1 MIAYKFR
8 FHGHGSLRYLY
19 TKGAIARG
27 RSLQLR
33 YTSNARRVHSR
44 AVVIVGKKVVK
55 SAVKRNRIRRRLYEI
70 LRRHWEAIVSPT
82 DLALTVF
89 SADIGTMPASEVE
102 SQVIELLQQANLY
115 HRASLSDKIE

>member
-1 MIAYKFR
+1 MIAYRFR

-27 RSLQLR
+27 RLLQLR
-33 YTSNARRVHSR
+33 YAPNKRRVHSR

-70 LRRHWEAIVSPT
+70 LRRHWSYILAPT
-82 DLALTVF
+82 DMALTVF
-89 SADIGTMPASEVE
+89 APEVGTMPAAELE
-102 SQVIELLQQANLY
+102 THVIELLKQANLY
-115 HRASLSDKIE
+115 DPASQSDKIE